1 VAKAPSGFAAVVGG
15 DDLAIEDRQ
24 MRQNR
29 NGYQKRFR
37 FAGDRQSFEIEI
49 RQVQVPG
56 QGKELS
62 AVGNQIEAEMKN
74 VQDPEFPNRIGQM
87 NN

>member
-15 DDLAIEDRQ
+15 DDIAIENRQ
-24 MRQNR
+24 LRQTR
-29 NGYQKRFR
+29 NGRQKRFR
-37 FAGDRQSFEIEI
+37 FAGDRRPFEIEI

-56 QGKELS
+56 QAKELS
-62 AVGNQIEAEMKN
+62 SVGNWIEAEMKN

-87 NN
+87 HN